1 MLAILKACY
10 FQALNGSTN
19 PLAALWQPLGLAL
32 HIEMRH
38 QNEFTKCVQEDPGES
53 GVICDGL

>member
-32 HIEMRH
+32 HIEMRR
-38 QNEFTKCVQEDPGES
+38 QNGFSRKIRARRE
-53 GVICDGL
+53 